1 VAANA
6 SLSEHRD
13 IAGITAM
20 KGAKYCYWAKEALRM
35 YPTCNNPFLGKRHA
49 LN

>member
-1 VAANA
+1 MAFFN
-6 SLSEHRD
+6 SLLDGHEEGK
-13 IAGITAM
+13 IPLLGE
-20 KGAKYCYWAKEALRM
+20 EALRM